1 VSDPDAIVV
10 GAGYAGLAAALDL
23 LDAGASVA
31 VLEARN
37 RVGGRVR
44 SAHLANGAIAELG
57 GEWIFEGYQEL
68 VELAGRFGLALAPTG
83 TDFGR
88 RAVVDLDVS
97 LEEQD
102 AFLAAA
108 EDALRATGRDALER
122 GSIGAFLSGVPG
134 DARVRTAVMARLQ
147 GTCAM
152 DLAQVALAAGVD
164 LLRPGGAGPSF
175 RLAEGNQ
182 ALADRIAAEVPDLR
196 LGHVVGL
203 VEHESDGVRVAF
215 RDGPLA
221 GELRGGTAVLAVP
234 PPVLRALALEPRP
247 PAEVEA
253 ALAGM
258 GFGPTSKLVVPLPA
272 EPELFARQSV
282 GGPFWWW
289 SALGDDGRPRRCVTS
304 FAGSAAARAELRTAA
319 GDPRPWLDRLRSL
332 DPDVRAG
339 GEPVLVDWASDPFA
353 GGGYSAIPPGAP
365 GLLSALERPLGP
377 IVLCG
382 EHTAGPR
389 WHGTMEGAI
398 RSGRRAASQV
408 LKLLSHG

>member
-1 VSDPDAIVV
+1 MSDTNAIVV

-175 RLAEGNQ
+175 RLAEGN
-182 ALADRIAAEVPDLR
+182 
-196 LGHVVGL
+196 
-203 VEHESDGVRVAF
+203 
-215 RDGPLA
+215 
-221 GELRGGTAVLAVP
+221 
-234 PPVLRALALEPRP
+234 
-247 PAEVEA
+247 
-253 ALAGM
+253 
-258 GFGPTSKLVVPLPA
+258 
-272 EPELFARQSV
+272 
-282 GGPFWWW
+282 
-289 SALGDDGRPRRCVTS
+289 
-304 FAGSAAARAELRTAA
+304 
-319 GDPRPWLDRLRSL
+319 
-332 DPDVRAG
+332 
-339 GEPVLVDWASDPFA
+339 
-353 GGGYSAIPPGAP
+353 
-365 GLLSALERPLGP
+365 
-377 IVLCG
+377 
-382 EHTAGPR
+382 
-389 WHGTMEGAI
+389 
-398 RSGRRAASQV
+398 
-408 LKLLSHG
+408 